1 MNKKEEKKGWMKGR
15 KEGRGKKGRDEEQA
29 RKKKVEM
36 YTIKVQRYYP
46 K

>member
-1 MNKKEEKKGWMKGR
+1 MKGR
-15 KEGRGKKGRDEEQA
+15 KEGGKKGRDEEQA